1 LLQFTQLEL
10 PGNIYSAQGL
20 SYPAYVKYNRKN
32 MVEQRR
38 IEELEVAGARTGTLC
53 LILSL
58 KDITFLAL
66 QSKGLLRNY

>member
-1 LLQFTQLEL
+1 
-10 PGNIYSAQGL
+10 
-20 SYPAYVKYNRKN
+20 

-66 QSKGLLRNY
+66 QSTGLLKNYYREEEQHRQNKIP